1 MSKTDPSRYA
11 FLPSRTALR
20 SFAFNIGL
28 ISAGSLV
35 YVWGL
40 KTLIMPQH
48 FLTGGISGIA
58 VLIVYIFQKPDLGV
72 VYFLLNIPLVLLG
85 WFFISRRFILYSIYG
100 MVFFSIIAMLIHP
113 PPLSISDPILGALL
127 AGVICGAGSGL
138 ILRSVGSAGG
148 LDILAIFLNKKF
160 GFRLGIFSIIA
171 NSGILSA
178 GAFFLD
184 LEKALYSIVLVYTA
198 GHVMDAVLTGFN
210 RKKSLM
216 VISDQAQI
224 IADAILGRKGGR
236 VTFLNGEGAFS
247 RKPKKVIFTIIALTE
262 LPKIKELILQ
272 KDPEAFIVV
281 NNTLEVLGKDLGRM
295 RIY

>member
-40 KTLIMPQH
+40 KALIMPQM

-58 VLIVYIFQKPDLGV
+58 VLIVYIFQKLDLGV

-85 WFFISRRFILYSIYG
+85 WFFISRHFILYSIYG

-113 PPLSISDPILGALL
+113 PPLSITDPILGALL
-127 AGVICGAGSGL
+127 AGVVCGAGSGL

-160 GFRLGIFSIIA
+160 GFRLGMFSIIA
-171 NSGILSA
+171 NTGILTA

-184 LEKALYSIVLVYTA
+184 LEKALYTIVLVYTA
-198 GHVMDAVLTGFN
+198 GRVMDSVLTGFN
-210 RKKSLM
+210 RKKSLI

-224 IADAILGRKGGR
+224 IADAILGRKRGR
-236 VTFLNGEGAFS
+236 VTFLKGEGAFS
-247 RKPKKVIFTIIALTE
+247 GKPKKVIFTIIALTE

-272 KDPEAFIVV
+272 NDPEAFIVV
-281 NNTLEVLGKDLGRM
+281 NDTLEVLGKDQGRM
-295 RIY
+295 RIF